1 MELILFIF
9 VAVAAIVSALM
20 VVAGKNPVYSV
31 LFLVSTFF
39 CLAILYVMLGAPF
52 VAALQVIVYAGAIMV
67 LFLFVVMLLNLR
79 EPQSWDVTGQMRRW
93 IGFGM
98 AAAVLLVMFVAVKG
112 VFDPKASLQVE
123 MGSAASIGT
132 ALFTRFL
139 LPFEIASVLLL
150 AAIIGVVTLLK
161 RENNPKPETKGGE
174 AK

>member
-1 MELILFIF
+1 MELILFIL
-9 VAVAAIVSALM
+9 VALAAVASALL

-31 LFLVSTFF
+31 LFLVTTFF

-79 EPQSWDVTGQMRRW
+79 EPQGWDATTQMRRW
-93 IGFGM
+93 IGFAT
-98 AAAVLLVMFVAVKG
+98 AAAVLLVALMAVKG
-112 VFDPKASLQVE
+112 VFDPNASLQVE
-123 MGSAASIGT
+123 MGNAESIGL

-161 RENNPKPETKGGE
+161 RDSGKPDAKAGE
-174 AK
+174 A